1 MVSVPSVCWF
11 VIYWKPPLEATTL
24 VCDLHCPRLQP
35 LEATTTRSDRRSPA
49 LPCAR
54 RLEAIYTEIVICQA
68 RAVSSLMGRFVR
80 ICQGQAFVFKIFNF
94 QPGGCLC
101 RELNS

>member
-1 MVSVPSVCWF
+1 MSAPPICWF

-35 LEATTTRSDRRSPA
+35 LEATTTGSDRRSPA
-49 LPCAR
+49 LPGTR
-54 RLEAIYTEIVICQA
+54 RLEAIYTGINSDLP